1 MHILVVDDEHDV
13 QLLFEQRFRREL
25 RAAEIALHFACS
37 GEAALATLKRPE
49 AGPVGLIL
57 SDINMPGMSGLELLK
72 RVKACYAHLKVFLL
86 TASSDADNYDTA
98 MHSGADAYL
107 TKPIDFAAL
116 KQKIQAL

>member
-25 RAAEIALHFACS
+25 RTDEIALHFAFS
-37 GEAALATLKRPE
+37 GEAALDSLKRQE
-49 AGPVGLIL
+49 AAQVMLIL

-72 RVKACYAHLKVFLL
+72 RIKSYYTHLKVFLL
-86 TASSDADNYDTA
+86 TAYDDAGKYDMA
-98 MHSGADAYL
+98 MQYGADAYL